1 MKERLE
7 AIFSSYSGEASEL
20 IPILQQV
27 QEELGYLP
35 DDAML
40 EIARFVGAPEG
51 RVYSVATFYT
61 QFRFTPIG
69 RNHVMVCR
77 GTACHVKGAPR
88 MLDEL
93 ESQLGIREGETSTD
107 MEFSLE
113 TVACIGAC
121 AIAPNIVINE
131 TTYGHLTTEKI
142 SKILAD
148 VRSKEKGERDGK

>member
-1 MKERLE
+1 
-7 AIFSSYSGEASEL
+7 
-20 IPILQQV
+20 
-27 QEELGYLP
+27 
-35 DDAML
+35 
-40 EIARFVGAPEG
+40 
-51 RVYSVATFYT
+51 
-61 QFRFTPIG
+61 
-69 RNHVMVCR
+69 
-77 GTACHVKGAPR
+77 